1 MSWRRSSV
9 RPATGKEAAPQITGP
24 GEPTV
29 ADQHSRV
36 IAEAAGAA
44 LSPLGLVRKGR
55 SRIWLDDQSWWLGI
69 AGFQPSNRKP
79 GTYLNVGL
87 MFLWHPVDHY
97 IFEIGGQVE
106 GFSPADSSDFVQ
118 AVHAKAE
125 RAARE
130 IRKLRASLRSADDV
144 IRYYAPVSGRT
155 SIFGEGNLATA
166 LGLAG
171 NMDHCR
177 RALDRALRQRDGV
190 TVNLKDA
197 SAWLLTAREA
207 AEDTASFR
215 SWVMAAMQ
223 QTRQSLRLP
232 GGFALP
238 AGP

>member
-1 MSWRRSSV
+1 V
-9 RPATGKEAAPQITGP
+9 T
-24 GEPTV
+24 
-29 ADQHSRV
+29 DQHSRI
-36 IAEAAGAA
+36 IAEEASAA

-69 AGFQPSNRKP
+69 AEFQPSNRKA
-79 GTYLNVGL
+79 GAYLNVGL
-87 MFLWHPVDHY
+87 MFLWHPIDPY
-97 IFEIGGQVE
+97 TLEIGGQVE
-106 GFSPADSSDFVQ
+106 GFSPADSTDFVQ

-125 RAARE
+125 RAAQE
-130 IRKLRASLRSADDV
+130 IGKLRANLRSADDV

-155 SIFGEGNLATA
+155 SIYGQGNLATA

-177 RALDRALRQRDGV
+177 RALDRALRQRDRA

-215 SWVMAAMQ
+215 SWVMAATQ

-232 GGFALP
+232 DGFALP